1 MLSVHASMKLT
12 VLRSTITG
20 FPEPPRSHGPHPW
33 PLGGG
38 CLETQGRPKQ
48 PRVGLY
54 QSRPRDEVLATDPL
68 LPARLSGTRRALRRK
83 NCADEIRVIWNSRTR
98 RANESFGL
106 NIRRAA
112 PGSGPPSI
120 TPRSVCAPHLV
131 CISSL
136 HLPYHMLETVE
147 HGGMTFR
154 SHVSSSGHWQGR
166 VVPACASRERPK
178 PPCLQ
183 GRRRA
188 GWP

>member
-54 QSRPRDEVLATDPL
+54 QSRPRDEGLATDPL
-68 LPARLSGTRRALRRK
+68 FPARLSGTRRALRRK